1 MFSNQRQAEILR
13 LVREHRTCSI
23 TDLAARFEV
32 SDETIRRNIK
42 ALIADGH
49 LVKVHGGV
57 MLPERLDEP
66 PFQRR
71 MVASRAAKQAIAA
84 RIGER
89 VRDGDSLILEG
100 GTTCVHIAQALA
112 ARARLTVVTNSIE
125 VARVLAPRNGNRVFI
140 AGGEL
145 RPDDTAAVGDSVL
158 AFLRQFHVRYA
169 IVSVT
174 AIDLQGRFMDALP
187 ADVAFSLAAFAQAER
202 RVVAADHAK
211 FGHSALVHAFGADSV
226 DLLVTDEA
234 PPSALAGALAA
245 AGVEVEVGAAGLSD
259 PRVK

>member
-1 MFSNQRQAEILR
+1 MFSTERQTEILK
-13 LVREHRTCSI
+13 LVRDRRTCAI
-23 TDLAARFEV
+23 TDLASHFDV

-42 ALIADGH
+42 PLIADG
-49 LVKVHGGV
+49 LLIKVHGGV

-71 MVASRAAKQAIAA
+71 MEVSRPGKQAIGA
-84 RIGER
+84 RVAEL

-100 GTTCVHIAQALA
+100 GTTCVHVAQALA
-112 ARARLTVVTNSIE
+112 ARSRLTVVTNSIE
-125 VARVLAPRNGNRVFI
+125 VARVLAPRNGNRVLV

-145 RPDDTAAVGDSVL
+145 RADDCAAVGETAL

-187 ADVAFSLAAFAQAER
+187 ADVAFSLAAFAQAEQ

-211 FGHSALVHAFGADSV
+211 FGHSALVHAFEAGAV
-226 DLLVTDEA
+226 NLLVTDEPPA
-234 PPSALAGALAA
+234 PALAQVFAA
-245 AGVEVEVGAAGLSD
+245 AGLDVAVARTAHA
-259 PRVK
+259 RVA